1 MKILLIEDDETLTAV
16 LTRGLAAHHY
26 VVDVVT
32 DGEAGWTFA
41 STFEY
46 DLLLMDVMLPQ
57 LDGISLCQRLRA
69 EGYTTPILLLTA
81 QDASQTKV
89 KGLDA
94 GADDY
99 VVKPCDMTELVAR
112 IRALLRR
119 GSASP
124 FPLLTWGDL
133 CLNPS
138 TCEVAY
144 GECTLQLTTK
154 EYELLELFLRDSQR
168 VLSTDEILDKLWSS
182 EAFPAEATVRSHV
195 RRLRQKLTAAGA
207 PTDFIAT
214 IHGRGYY
221 LKSLIQTTTLPTVA
235 NPMASSSSL
244 PREQQQQAYFAFL
257 SETWV
262 TTKPKC
268 LNQLIVLLQM
278 AKALKTSPFSGQQQ
292 EHAHHIVHQLLGT
305 LGTFGLTQAVQQA
318 RDLEQWIQRHQPLQ
332 SHHAPCIIEWV
343 SMLKQT
349 IQSIA
354 ALTPAVLSSQHLP
367 LLLIADTASPFSTAI
382 VQAAT
387 QQGLRTTL
395 TPTLESVQRALQ
407 AESTTERPSAL
418 LIHQTSTIH
427 QTVPS
432 DEPSAQHHSPQDVD
446 TGAIL
451 QFASQQH
458 PDLPTLVVGQQSTL
472 QERLAAVQHGGKLF
486 LEETAS
492 PDQILAAVAQLM
504 ENAAR
509 SAKVMV
515 VDDDQDWLRTLPAI
529 LKPWGFKV
537 TTLADPQQFC
547 SVLQAVRPDIL
558 LLDVNMPQF
567 NGFEL
572 CQVLRSDVQ
581 WRRLPILFVSVL
593 TDLNAQNHAFSVGAD
608 DYLCKPILGVELARR
623 ILNRLQ
629 RVQAWA
635 S

>member
-1 MKILLIEDDETLTAV
+1 MKILLIEDDEALTAV
-16 LTRGLAAHHY
+16 LTKGLAAHHY

-46 DLLLMDVMLPQ
+46 DLLLMDVMLPK

-81 QDASQTKV
+81 QDSSVTKV

-99 VVKPCDMTELVAR
+99 VVKPCDLPELVAR

-138 TCEVAY
+138 TCEVIY
-144 GECTLQLTTK
+144 GERPLQLTTK
-154 EYELLELFLRDSQR
+154 EYELLELLLRDCQR

-182 EAFPAEATVRSHV
+182 EDFPAEATVRSHV

-207 PTDFIAT
+207 PADFIAT

-221 LKSLIQTTTLPTVA
+221 LKSIAQTTTPPVA
-235 NPMASSSSL
+235 LDPVTAPSSL
-244 PREQQQQAYFAFL
+244 PHEQQQQEYFAFL
-257 SETWV
+257 NETWV

-278 AKALKTSPFSGQQQ
+278 AKTLKTSACSAQQQ
-292 EHAHHIVHQLLGT
+292 EHAHHIAHQLVGT
-305 LGTFGLTQAVQQA
+305 LGTFGFTQAVEQA
-318 RDLEQWIQRHQPLQ
+318 RELEQWIQRHQPLQ
-332 SHHAPCIIEWV
+332 SHHASRMIEGV
-343 SMLKQT
+343 SALQQT

-354 ALTPAVLSSQHLP
+354 TLKPSALSFQHLP
-367 LLLIADTASPFSTAI
+367 LLLIADTTSPFSTAI
-382 VQAAT
+382 AQAAP
-387 QQGLRTTL
+387 QKGLRTAL
-395 TPTLESVQRALQ
+395 TPTVASVQRALQ
-407 AESTTERPSAL
+407 AESAHERPSAIV
-418 LIHQTSTIH
+418 IHQVVQPVSP
-427 QTVPS
+427 QN
-432 DEPSAQHHSPQDVD
+432 HSPQDIESE
-446 TGAIL
+446 AIL
-451 QFASQQH
+451 QFAGQQY
-458 PDLPTLVVGQQSTL
+458 PELPALVVGPQGTL
-472 QERLAAVQHGGKLF
+472 AERLATVQHGGKLF

-492 PDQILAAVAQLM
+492 PEQILAAVAQLM
-504 ENAAR
+504 ESTTCA
-509 SAKVMV
+509 AKVMV
-515 VDDDQDWLRTLPAI
+515 VDDDQDWLRTLPAV
-529 LKPWGFKV
+529 LNPWGFKV

-547 SVLQAVRPDIL
+547 SVLQAVKPDIL

-572 CQVLRSDVQ
+572 CQILRSDFQ

-593 TDLNAQNHAFSVGAD
+593 TDLNAQNRAFSVGAD